1 MSYQVIG
8 GNFTDNYTNT
18 WEIKSSLGRIAV
30 EDRREPDE
38 PPVLVLHRYRARV
51 CVSDTIQYQGGP
63 KGFSL

>member
-38 PPVLVLHRYRARV
+38 PPVLVLYRYRAR
-51 CVSDTIQYQGGP
+51 VSDTIQYQGRP
-63 KGFSL
+63 AGFSL